1 MIRILRRP
9 SNGSRRA
16 IAQSHVDIR
25 TRIGAIIPIAAA
37 AVVGSYQSTEYR
49 RVDADLLAKAASS
62 AHASTA
68 MSMEKISERQVEKT
82 LPIVEPR
89 AEYKQDGILRF
100 GVHLAKFLGAH
111 EQMQIPGGGI
121 VNVMGIQELYGTFV

>member
-1 MIRILRRP
+1 MNKHRKNSPSSRQIL
-9 SNGSRRA
+9 
-16 IAQSHVDIR
+16 DIR

-68 MSMEKISERQVEKT
+68 MSIEKISERHVEKNAANRW
-82 LPIVEPR
+82 V
-89 AEYKQDGILRF
+89 RF
-100 GVHLAKFLGAH
+100 DSHSLQLDSP
-111 EQMQIPGGGI
+111 QIDRP
-121 VNVMGIQELYGTFV
+121 